1 MALADF
7 IPAVWSARFTSRL
20 YANWV
25 YAGLCNRNYEGE
37 IAERGNTVK
46 IPTASTNI
54 VVGDYAVG
62 SDINAAQQTDGD
74 TQDLVVDQQKY
85 FHFIVEDLTRV
96 QSAPNV
102 LDENMDIAAR
112 QIAQTVDGYLQG
124 VFAGAFADAR
134 AIKTA
139 NKADATD
146 QAILESFISMRRLM
160 TENYI
165 PLMGRWA
172 VIHPRIL
179 ERLEKHFIAQGGSAA
194 GVFAPATADMTV
206 AGGFAGMLLGFN
218 LYVTTE
224 IPTSGAGAEQKL
236 RCPFGQ
242 GMLGVTFAEQITEIE
257 AYRPELRFGDAIKGL
272 FVYGAKAAEPKYV
285 FYNEYDN
292 PALS

>member
-7 IPAVWSARFTSRL
+7 IPTIWSARFTSRL

-54 VVGDYAVG
+54 EVGDYAVG
-62 SDINAAQQTDGD
+62 SDIKAAQQTDGG
-74 TQDLVVDQQKY
+74 TQELVVDQQKY

-102 LDENMDIAAR
+102 LDENMDIAAQR
-112 QIAQTVDGYLQG
+112 IAGTVDAYLQG
-124 VFAGAFADAR
+124 VFSGAFANARRITSANAANADDA
-134 AIKTA
+134 
-139 NKADATD
+139 
-146 QAILESFISMRRLM
+146 AILNSFIEMKRLM
-160 TENYI
+160 TEQHI

-172 VIHPRIL
+172 VVHPRII
-179 ERLEKHFIAQGGSAA
+179 ERLEKHFISQGGSAA

-206 AGGFAGMLLGFN
+206 RGGFMGNLLGFD

-224 IPTSGAGAEQKL
+224 VPTSGSGAGKKL
-236 RCPFGQ
+236 RCVCGQ

-272 FVYGAKAAEPKYV
+272 FVYGAKAAEEKYI
-285 FYNEYDN
+285 FYNEFDD
-292 PALS
+292 PASS